1 MILEMYISLQNHQDH
16 QLKTTGIRFYCP
28 IAIKYL
34 PVPPYD
40 DPTPIEDTDT
50 EYTVFASEGVPEC

>member
-1 MILEMYISLQNHQDH
+1 MIYNITFLDAA
-16 QLKTTGIRFYCP
+16 TGIRFYCP

>member
-1 MILEMYISLQNHQDH
+1 M
-16 QLKTTGIRFYCP
+16 TTGIRFYCP